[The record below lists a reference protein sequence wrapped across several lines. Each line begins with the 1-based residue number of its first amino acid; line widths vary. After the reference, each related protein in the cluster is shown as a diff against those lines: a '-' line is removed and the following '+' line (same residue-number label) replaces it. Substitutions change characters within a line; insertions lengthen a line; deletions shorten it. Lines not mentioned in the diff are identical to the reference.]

1 MWAII
6 WAWQSAFDL
15 KRHTLILCLCTSEGP
30 ASKLRKEGKSSASQ
44 HPSHYWSARIHGREP
59 QWWENE
65 AIGQTAF
72 WLHTASP
79 DYLHWALM
87 GHGWSGKGKTSNF
100 NLGCMLIAKRLPV
113 AWETSSLESVPS
125 ICHDIWV
132 SPLPPY
138 VTVGQSKT
146 LCSLLKCAETFF
158 SKHYYLPSLK
168 SAQLCQPTLSLP
180 HNHRS
185 RTQNVA

>member
-1 MWAII
+1 MWAIS
-6 WAWQSAFDL
+6 WAWQPAFDL

-65 AIGQTAF
+65 ATGQTAF

-113 AWETSSLESVPS
+113 AWETSSLESAPS
-125 ICHDIWV
+125 MISGSVSYPHMWLWV
-132 SPLPPY
+132 SLRLY
-138 VTVGQSKT
+138 A
-146 LCSLLKCAETFF
+146 LCWSVQKHFF
-158 SKHYYLPSLK
+158 
-168 SAQLCQPTLSLP
+168 
-180 HNHRS
+180 
-185 RTQNVA
+185 QNTIIFQV